1 MTLPDIEQTCTEL
14 GDRLAT
20 YLNDHQITQPLLVGI
35 RTGGVWVADR
45 LQQKLQTGDDVSSL
59 DISFYRDD
67 FTRHGL
73 HPQVKGSELPDSIED
88 RHIVLVDDVV
98 MSGRT
103 IRAAMNELFDYGR
116 PASITLVSLLDIGR
130 RELPIQP
137 DLTGARLELD
147 NGQLV
152 KLSGAKGEGWLLGL
166 RTEQGTWDLIPGGL
180 PESQLRWP
188 LLKRSS
194 SSTVHHPL

>member
-1 MTLPDIEQTCTEL
+1 MTLPDIEQTCLEL
-14 GDRLAT
+14 GDRLEA
-20 YLNDHQITQPLLVGI
+20 YLAHNNLEQPLLVGI

-45 LQQKLQTGDDVSSL
+45 LQEKLQSADGVSSL

-73 HPQVKGSELPDSIED
+73 HPQVTGSALPDSIED
-88 RHIVLVDDVV
+88 RHIVLIDDVI

-137 DLTGARLELD
+137 DLCGARLELED
-147 NGQLV
+147 GQLV
-152 KLSGAKGEGWLLGL
+152 KLSGPQPL
-166 RTEQGTWDLIPGGL
+166 
-180 PESQLRWP
+180 QLT
-188 LLKRSS
+188 LA
-194 SSTVHHPL
+194 

>member
-1 MTLPDIEQTCTEL
+1 MNLPDIEQTCTEL
-14 GDRLAT
+14 GERLAS
-20 YLNDHQITQPLLVGI
+20 YLSQQNIDQPLLVGI

-45 LQQKLQTGDDVSSL
+45 LQQKLQTTDGVSSL

-73 HPQVKGSELPDSIED
+73 HPQVRGSELPDSIED
-88 RHIVLVDDVV
+88 RHIVLVDDVI

-137 DLTGARLELD
+137 DLCGARLELQE
-147 NGQLV
+147 GQLV
-152 KLSGAKGEGWLLGL
+152 KLSGPQPMILTLA
-166 RTEQGTWDLIPGGL
+166 
-180 PESQLRWP
+180 
-188 LLKRSS
+188 
-194 SSTVHHPL
+194 

>member
-14 GDRLAT
+14 
-20 YLNDHQITQPLLVGI
+20 TQQLIELIAREGLENPLLVGI
-35 RTGGVWVADR
+35 RTGGVWVAER
-45 LQQKLQTGDDVSSL
+45 LNAALPGNDDVATL

-73 HPQVKGSELPDSIED
+73 HPKVQGSELPDSIED
-88 RHIVLVDDVV
+88 RPVILIDDVI

-116 PASITLVSLLDIGR
+116 PASIHLVCLLDIGR

-137 DLTGARLELD
+137 DLCGAKLTLND
-147 NGQLV
+147 GQLV
-152 KLSGAKGEGWLLGL
+152 KLTGP
-166 RTEQGTWDLIPGGL
+166 T
-180 PESQLRWP
+180 P
-188 LLKRSS
+188 LEL
-194 SSTVHHPL
+194 TLA

>member
-1 MTLPDIEQTCTEL
+1 MNLPDIETTCTEL
-14 GDRLAT
+14 SERLVT
-20 YLNDHQITQPLLVGI
+20 YLAEQQIDRPLLVGI

-45 LQQKLQTGDDVSSL
+45 LQEKLQTEDGVSSL

-88 RHIVLVDDVV
+88 RHIILVDDVV

-116 PASITLVSLLDIGR
+116 PASITLVCLLDIGR

-137 DLTGARLELD
+137 DLCGAALTLSE
-147 NGQLV
+147 GQLV
-152 KLSGAKGEGWLLGL
+152 KLTGP
-166 RTEQGTWDLIPGGL
+166 Q
-180 PESQLRWP
+180 P
-188 LLKRSS
+188 LTL
-194 SSTVHHPL
+194 TLA